1 MSVTPAMRP
10 NWRSSGIATAEAIVS
25 GLAPGSAAD
34 TWMVGNS
41 TCGMGDT
48 GRRRNARPPARASA
62 RVRREVATG
71 RLMKRAEMLT
81 PPPPAPLHRSA
92 RPAAVARAAG
102 PAGRGEVHDRGG
114 VEGAELA
121 HDEPAADGEDE
132 RAAQP
137 SPRPGD
143 ER

>member
-10 NWRSSGIATAEAIVS
+10 NWRSRGIATAEAIVS

-62 RVRREVATG
+62 RVRDRKST
-71 RLMKRAEMLT
+71 RLNSS
-81 PPPPAPLHRSA
+81 HGYISY
-92 RPAAVARAAG
+92 AVFCLKKKKKQDPQVPGAV
-102 PAGRGEVHDRGG
+102 GE
-114 VEGAELA
+114 
-121 HDEPAADGEDE
+121 
-132 RAAQP
+132 
-137 SPRPGD
+137 
-143 ER
+143 